1 MDDLID
7 QSSGVLRVTTDTTIT
22 FEDGTIFADTDGGDI
37 TISLPAGQSGERHK
51 IINCGLSENVVD
63 IVPSGSELLNGEN
76 ETETLYDTENLDL
89 QFDEIEGWY

>member
-7 QSSGVLRVTTDTTIT
+7 QSSSVLRVTSDTTIT

-37 TISLPAGQSGERHK
+37 IIRLPSGQSGERHK
-51 IINCGLSENVVD
+51 IINCGLSENVVN
-63 IVPSGSELLNGEN
+63 IIPFGFELLNGEN
-76 ETETLYDTENLDL
+76 ETETLYDTENLDS